1 MLLRKGSKV
10 RWLKS
15 IVREILG
22 LFVDDESFAAAILV
36 WVAVAGLG
44 LPRFASAAHW
54 TGPLL
59 FTGLAL
65 ILIESVLRFA
75 RLRTKSRR

>member
-1 MLLRKGSKV
+1 
-10 RWLKS
+10 
-15 IVREILG
+15 
-22 LFVDDESFAAAILV
+22 
-36 WVAVAGLG
+36 VAGLG

-75 RLRTKSRR
+75 RRRTK